1 MLLSVQ
7 PPVQPASISVLEVPV
22 TIWPARLHAHV
33 HAWPTARSPV
43 HRRGTLAAPIPP
55 TWSDQC
61 CPSSRMQQQGK
72 RQRRQLLCSTHNTQ
86 HFPMIQTKPSAARPC
101 TCTPSYMHLL
111 SFTTPCR
118 CEMRASPCALAV
130 DIACTWAHKPYLLP
144 LDDPGAC
151 GACSLPQ
158 GWDSCCGS
166 CWARNGRQIHG
177 SKSMAT

>member
-1 MLLSVQ
+1 LGLPACTPMYTLGQ
-7 PPVQPASISVLEVPV
+7 PPGHQSTAGVPLQPPFHLPGLISAVR
-22 TIWPARLHAHV
+22 PAACSSREIDNADSFF
-33 HAWPTARSPV
+33 A
-43 HRRGTLAAPIPP
+43 PP
-55 TWSDQC
+55 T
-61 CPSSRMQQQGK
+61 
-72 RQRRQLLCSTHNTQ
+72 THNT
-86 HFPMIQTKPSAARPC
+86 FPMIQTKPSAARPY

-111 SFTTPCR
+111 SFTIPCR

-130 DIACTWAHKPYLLP
+130 DMACTWAHKPYLLP
-144 LDDPGAC
+144 LEDPGAC